1 CPPPV
6 YVESVRADRKNYA
19 IGGLV
24 RLSARSRD
32 IEIAYTA
39 LSYSTPQKVR
49 FRYKLE
55 GRDREWQDGGTR
67 RQGFYSDL
75 PPRDYRFRVIA
86 SNNDG
91 GGNEAGASLAFFIE
105 PAMYQTTWFR
115 AGIIVAVLL
124 LLWATHQLRLRRMTA
139 TFEARLQERVNERTR
154 IARELHDTLLQ
165 SFHGVMSACKALP
178 MCSRIGRWT
187 PRNG

>member
-55 GRDREWQDGGTR
+55 GRDREWQDAGTR
-67 RQGFYSDL
+67 RQVFYSDL
-75 PPRDYRFRVIA
+75 PPRDYRFRVTA

-91 GGNEAGASLAFFIE
+91 VWNEAGAALDFSIA
-105 PAMYQTTWFR
+105 PAYYQTAWFR
-115 AGIIVAVLL
+115 AGLIVAVLA
-124 LLWATHQLRLRRMTA
+124 LLWTMHLLRLHRLA
-139 TFEARLQERVNERTR
+139 AVFESRLQARTNERNR
-154 IARELHDTLLQ
+154 IARELHD
-165 SFHGVMSACKALP
+165 
-178 MCSRIGRWT
+178 
-187 PRNG
+187 